1 MKREHLNELFLGLS
15 NALEIREENNGKAFI
30 LDETNRIFKCMIDQI
45 TRLKEENATL
55 LSESQYLLFLIDM
68 ERDKW
73 EKGGVSGSMTTEK
86 NELEYETRALDIQI
100 GELKSVV
107 QKMPDL
113 NESPIES
120 QELDL

>member
-30 LDETNRIFKCMIDQI
+30 LDEATGIFKRMIDQI

-55 LSESQYLLFLIDM
+55 LSESQY
-68 ERDKW
+68 
-73 EKGGVSGSMTTEK
+73 VTTEK
-86 NELEYETRALDIQI
+86 NELEYETRALEIQI
-100 GELKSVV
+100 GELKSAV

-120 QELDL
+120 QELHL

>member
-1 MKREHLNELFLGLS
+1 
-15 NALEIREENNGKAFI
+15 
-30 LDETNRIFKCMIDQI
+30 
-45 TRLKEENATL
+45 
-55 LSESQYLLFLIDM
+55 
-68 ERDKW
+68 
-73 EKGGVSGSMTTEK
+73 MTTEK